1 MLIINIKALPLMMP
15 NVMAQASFIAKSEKY
30 IEDLSA
36 MLRARPT
43 LPMGM
48 APSDLDTAMFMPH
61 KHCAFKDCNWSGAN
75 DEELTNHLFDAHHG
89 IFQNDIVE
97 FSVFVPFG
105 AVFPIKI
112 NFLEPNPKSEPH

>member
-75 DEELTNHLFDAHHG
+75 DEELTDHLFDAHHG
-89 IFQNDIVE
+89 IFQNDIVVDFDGRSHTACKCE
-97 FSVFVPFG
+97 RWRLLTHFHV
-105 AVFPIKI
+105 
-112 NFLEPNPKSEPH
+112 